1 MQKRQNK
8 TLKNEQIDLADFF
21 CSPNSARQKQYEAV
35 RSIVI
40 DNKSYKAV
48 AKTFGYKRS
57 TLYSILRDAK
67 AGKLKLF
74 PEVTH
79 GPTERRINDKIRNKI
94 FAYRK
99 KGLSTIDIEKLLSSE
114 SIKISART
122 IERILKDAGIK
133 RLKKRTNKELGKTTK
148 NAIIPKRAEHLDFS
162 KLQPF
167 KIDVPVAGIFF
178 FIPYILE
185 SNILNIVKECK
196 LPESND
202 ISNVQAALSM
212 LFFKLIGGQRLSHM
226 GDYDQEPGLALF
238 SGLNILPKATYMS
251 TYSCRCSSDNLLN
264 LQSKI
269 VSCFKKK
276 YPEFYSGEFINLDF
290 HSIPH
295 YGDESQMEKI
305 WCGAR
310 GKALKGATSIIA
322 QDAKNNTI
330 LYTRADILRREE
342 AQEIKKFVNYWKKL
356 KGPLTETLVFDCKFT
371 TYGVLDELENDG
383 IKFITLRKRSESLI
397 KKALAIPKEKWSKVH
412 LNIPKRKHKYISV
425 YEEEVKL
432 RKCKN
437 EFRQIIIKDHGR
449 SKPTF
454 ILTNNK
460 DLLVKTV
467 LEVYAKRW
475 RVENKIAELVA
486 FFNLNA
492 LSSPIMIRIQF
503 DILWTMLADT
513 LYHLFA
519 ADLRRFEKTLAPQLF
534 KKFINMPGHI
544 EYNGNNFLIKIRKR
558 AHTPILKDVEKL
570 KNSFQVPWLDN
581 KTMEIIWTA

>member
-1 MQKRQNK
+1 M
-8 TLKNEQIDLADFF
+8 
-21 CSPNSARQKQYEAV
+21 
-35 RSIVI
+35 
-40 DNKSYKAV
+40 
-48 AKTFGYKRS
+48 
-57 TLYSILRDAK
+57 
-67 AGKLKLF
+67 
-74 PEVTH
+74 
-79 GPTERRINDKIRNKI
+79 
-94 FAYRK
+94 
-99 KGLSTIDIEKLLSSE
+99 
-114 SIKISART
+114 
-122 IERILKDAGIK
+122 
-133 RLKKRTNKELGKTTK
+133 
-148 NAIIPKRAEHLDFS
+148 
-162 KLQPF
+162 
-167 KIDVPVAGIFF
+167 
-178 FIPYILE
+178 E
-185 SNILNIVKECK
+185 SNILNIIKECK
-196 LPESND
+196 LPESSD
-202 ISNVQAALSM
+202 IGNVQAALSM
-212 LFFKLIGGQRLSHM
+212 LFFKLLGGQRLSHM

-264 LQSKI
+264 LQRKI

-276 YPEFYSGEFINLDF
+276 YPEFYNGEFINLDF

-310 GKALKGATSIIA
+310 GKALKGANSIIA
-322 QDAKNNTI
+322 QDGQNNTI

-342 AQEIKKFVNYWKKL
+342 AQEIKKFVNYWKKV
-356 KGPLTETLVFDCKFT
+356 KGYLTETLVFDCKFT

-449 SKPTF
+449 TKPTF
-454 ILTNNK
+454 ILTNSK
-460 DLLVKTV
+460 GLLLKTV

-503 DILWTMLADT
+503 DILWTMVADT

-544 EYNGNNFLIKIRKR
+544 EYDGNNFLIKIRKR

-570 KNSFQVPWLDN
+570 KNPFQVPWLDN
-581 KTMEIIWTA
+581 KTMQIIWTA